1 MTHQENISF
10 IEFCV
15 DMNETKN
22 CRLEIEENPRNL
34 KAEAAFVL
42 IFMSYY
48 GWFLGNIHFEEVDTF
63 LEM

>member
-1 MTHQENISF
+1 
-10 IEFCV
+10 
-15 DMNETKN
+15 MNETEN

-42 IFMSYY
+42 IFMFYY